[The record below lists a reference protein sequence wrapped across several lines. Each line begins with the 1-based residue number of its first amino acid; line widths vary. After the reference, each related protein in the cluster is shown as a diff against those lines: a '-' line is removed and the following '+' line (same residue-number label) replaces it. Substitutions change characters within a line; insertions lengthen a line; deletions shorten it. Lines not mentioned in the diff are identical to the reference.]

1 MVPLLSLSLSLSSS
15 LHVLFCNSAIVATP
29 ALDAAQWCDLEVDVV
44 QGTVMSLHT
53 IFILLQLPIS
63 LKNMAI
69 CMYIT
74 NLHIHMAAGL
84 LCGIP
89 YLSHS
94 DVSILFPI
102 LPFIGNIFQLYILS
116 NTYFMG
122 VQFFFWLL

>member
-29 ALDAAQWCDLEVDVV
+29 ALDAAQWCELEVDVV
-44 QGTVMSLHT
+44 QGTVMILHT
-53 IFILLQLPIS
+53 IFLFLQLPIS
-63 LKNMAI
+63 LKHMAI

-84 LCGIP
+84 CEIP

-94 DVSILFPI
+94 DVSILFSI